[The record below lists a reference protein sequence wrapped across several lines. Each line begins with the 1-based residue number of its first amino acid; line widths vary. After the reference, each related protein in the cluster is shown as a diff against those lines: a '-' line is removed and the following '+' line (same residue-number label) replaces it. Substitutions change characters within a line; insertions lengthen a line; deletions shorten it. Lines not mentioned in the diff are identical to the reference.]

1 MIDLERLRAR
11 LHTRT
16 LGRDVRV
23 VDETPSTMDL
33 AHDAVTLGAPDG
45 WLVTAGH
52 QTAGRGAR
60 GRTWVA
66 EPGASLPFS
75 FVVRPLRGGSLLAL
89 AVGLGLAESLEVLGG
104 QARVKWPNDVLVGD
118 RKIAGILV
126 EARSLGGR
134 PPDAAVVGVGLNL
147 RPQSYPPDADATDVE
162 SALASVETEAL
173 FAELLERVEAW
184 IDRASLTPH
193 AVSRALDERLA
204 WRGEEVLVD
213 DTLRGV
219 VRGVDAE
226 GELVLETIDGTRTVR
241 AGRLRRAGY
250 PPQRDLSG

>member
-1 MIDLERLRAR
+1 MIDLERVSAR
-11 LHTRT
+11 LRTRT
-16 LGRDVRV
+16 LGRDARTI
-23 VDETPSTMDL
+23 DETPSTMDL
-33 AHDAVTLGAPDG
+33 AHDAVSAGAPDG
-45 WLVTAGH
+45 WMVIAKL

-89 AVGLGLAESLEVLGG
+89 AVGLGLAESLDVLGA

-147 RPQSYPPDADATDVE
+147 RPQSYPPDAEATDVQ
-162 SALASVETEAL
+162 SAIGLVEIERV
-173 FAELLERVEAW
+173 FVDVLERVESW
-184 IDRASLTPH
+184 IDRASVTPH

-204 WRGEEVLVD
+204 WRGEVVLVD
-213 DTLRGV
+213 DVLRGI
-219 VRGVDAE
+219 VRGVDAD
-226 GELVLETIDGTRTVR
+226 GELVLETNEGVRVVR
-241 AGRLRRAGY
+241 AGRVRRVDR
-250 PPQRDLSG
+250 P